1 MKSPTLAVA
10 ILLSASLGCA
20 VSTVP
25 SKPLNSGPEPEPELS
40 TRTSVHHSSGH
51 DSPEISRSKGT
62 PGGVVVLWPRIL
74 PRSEDPVVLELA
86 TLVQAR
92 LAKLAGASADPVDR
106 RPAPER
112 VCPKGEGC
120 AAASVG
126 AIVAIKDKGCALV
139 ALVSKPGISPAQ
151 LIPWAGRV
159 KLRNPT
165 AVFRDPPENEVTI
178 EEFVPCEK
186 LRADLGSNVAPSDE
200 AALDAAIKGAAA
212 NK

>member
-1 MKSPTLAVA
+1 MLLAG
-10 ILLSASLGCA
+10 SALGCS

-25 SKPLNSGPEPEPELS
+25 SKPLSSGPEPQPELS
-40 TRTSVHHSSGH
+40 KRTAVHHQSGGS
-51 DSPEISRSKGT
+51 DSPEISRSVGT
-62 PGGVVVLWPRIL
+62 PGGVVVLWPRVL
-74 PRSEDPVVLELA
+74 PRSEDPAVLELA
-86 TLVQAR
+86 RLVQDR
-92 LAKLAGASADPVDR
+92 LATLARTSGDPIDR

-120 AAASVG
+120 SAASVG
-126 AIVAIKDKGCALV
+126 AIVAIKDKGCAV
-139 ALVSKPGISPAQ
+139 IALVSNPGISPTQ

-165 AVFRDPPENEVTI
+165 AVFRDPPENEVTV

-186 LRADLGSNVAPSDE
+186 LKADLASNAAPGDE
-200 AALDAAIKGAAA
+200 AALGAAIKAAAA